1 MSPNMDDRAGA
12 RSGTF
17 GRPWEAQLLAG
28 GVESDQSF
36 AVIELIVGRGD
47 GPPRHRHQLEDETII
62 VLAGCLT
69 VALGEQMKLVTE
81 GECIVLPKGRDH
93 SYRVDSEEARL
104 LVIVAP
110 PGLEATCLEDVW
122 HGNDLERLVAVAAR
136 FRIDITGPALA
147 ETGRGDGD

>member
-1 MSPNMDDRAGA
+1 MSPSKDDRAGA

-17 GRPWEAQLLAG
+17 GRSQEARLLAG
-28 GVESDQSF
+28 GVESDQPF
-36 AVIELIVGRGD
+36 ALIKLIVERGD
-47 GPPRHRHQLEDETII
+47 GPPRHRHQSEDETII

-69 VALGEQMKLVTE
+69 VALGDQLHLVSE

-110 PGLEATCLEDVW
+110 PGLEAAYLEDVW
-122 HGNDLERLVAVAAR
+122 HGNDLERLVVVAAR
-136 FRIDITGPALA
+136 FGIDITGPAL
-147 ETGRGDGD
+147 GMSS